1 LNKNPPQTGFIT
13 IGVVAVIQSTRLPA
27 RGWSHASEGRLE
39 TADFQGNANHG
50 GRRVGFS
57 WRDWLVMAG
66 LSMQV
71 IDYMVVLSAL
81 PVMRKVLFSKF
92 SHVVFAKW
100 SSNS

>member
-1 LNKNPPQTGFIT
+1 M
-13 IGVVAVIQSTRLPA
+13 ARLA
-27 RGWSHASEGRLE
+27 RDGRIV
-39 TADFQGNANHG
+39 D
-50 GRRVGFS
+50 
-57 WRDWLVMAG
+57 AG
-66 LSMQV
+66 